1 MSGIFKYVKLKE
13 SAKAPEKASG
23 DACYDL
29 SYCGKE
35 SITIF
40 PGCREL
46 IPTGLILVFPP
57 GYHGIIKP
65 RSGLAWKN
73 GLDVLAGVID
83 NSYDKE
89 TQVVLINLGIVPY
102 SIEPGDRIAQIYLC
116 KDSTFKLEEITLDQL
131 QETGRGSGFGSS
143 GR

>member
-1 MSGIFKYVKLKE
+1 MNGTFKYIKLKD

-29 SYCGKE
+29 AYCGEKP
-35 SITIF
+35 ITIF
-40 PGCREL
+40 PNHREL
-46 IPTGLILVFPP
+46 IPTGLILVFPA

-89 TQVVLINLGIVPY
+89 THVVLINLGIIPY
-102 SIEPGDRIAQIYLC
+102 TIEPGDRIAQIYLC
-116 KDSTFKLEEITLDQL
+116 KDTTFKLEETTLDQL
-131 QETGRGSGFGSS
+131 QKTGRGAGFGSS
-143 GR
+143 GK